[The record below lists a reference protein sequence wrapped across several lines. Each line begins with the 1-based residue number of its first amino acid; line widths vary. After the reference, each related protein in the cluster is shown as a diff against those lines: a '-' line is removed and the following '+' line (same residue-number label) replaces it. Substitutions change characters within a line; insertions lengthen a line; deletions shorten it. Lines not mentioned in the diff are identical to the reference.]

1 MNIINNKKILISGLI
16 IGILITV
23 AFGIW
28 YYYRGVILMD
38 LLERKLKRNKSLEFL
53 IYTPIFKQL
62 KDGVAQERIYQ

>member
-38 LLERKLKRNKSLEFL
+38 LLERKLKRNKSLEL
-53 IYTPIFKQL
+53 TSQPQQSKQVSL
-62 KDGVAQERIYQ
+62 V